1 MAYFYVKSGG
11 TATDDAGRETTMRTG
26 AFEANANNFPNV
38 QAVFATT
45 GTAVAAGDFILC
57 SDLSAH
63 AYAASVTYGTA
74 GLLWAVYVVSVDDA
88 NQEQYKAGAIED
100 LDGAGTYDLNISGYV
115 VIEGLIIRVGDDIQP
130 NIDSG
135 VLFRHCTITMTNN
148 LNTIGVGVAFDANVS
163 FENTTISWTSGTTG
177 PAITSRRGGI
187 THMYGG
193 TLDGG
198 SGTIDS
204 LFNNTSDG
212 GGTGIFENVDMTDV
226 TKIITGNG
234 AGLDDNFYV
243 VVKKCALN
251 GSVTFADETFIK
263 DGQYLLVMESCSGAG
278 REYQFF
284 QRTNGGDVQDNTT
297 IYRDESEA
305 FPSATKVRL
314 KCTAVAATSIASPL
328 YFDFPTQ
335 KIDLSSASTDTIRIY
350 FASTTALT
358 NTNCWAEVYY
368 PDGTNTHVSNLAT
381 NRASDIL
388 AAGTAHT
395 DDSGSSTWKDG
406 AGDLAG
412 YNEYRMDIATSGDV
426 GAANSVPVIRVY
438 LAAASAVVYFD
449 TTIGVVA

>member
-148 LNTIGVGVAFDANVS
+148 LNTIGVGVAFDA
-163 FENTTISWTSGTTG
+163 
-177 PAITSRRGGI
+177 
-187 THMYGG
+187 
-193 TLDGG
+193 
-198 SGTIDS
+198 

-358 NTNCWAEVYY
+358 NINCWAEVYY